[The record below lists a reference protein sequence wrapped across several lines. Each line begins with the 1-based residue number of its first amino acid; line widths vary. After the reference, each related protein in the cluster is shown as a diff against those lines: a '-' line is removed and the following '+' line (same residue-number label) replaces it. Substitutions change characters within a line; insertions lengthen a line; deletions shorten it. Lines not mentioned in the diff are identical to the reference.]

1 MHVCMLQILYF
12 DRTKVSEGIDIN
24 KTSESKECDVC
35 YYWYVS
41 NKRFKFQPNVCNRCH
56 DLLMMCTNSSDI
68 AILEIKGSD
77 YSCINSLISK
87 NEAINLMQN
96 ADVTEKRNIIK
107 HEKIIIIYKNRS
119 RNFNVWWY
127 WKWKK

>member
-1 MHVCMLQILYF
+1 
-12 DRTKVSEGIDIN
+12 
-24 KTSESKECDVC
+24 
-35 YYWYVS
+35 
-41 NKRFKFQPNVCNRCH
+41 
-56 DLLMMCTNSSDI
+56 MMCTNSSDI

-119 RNFNVWWY
+119 RNFNV
-127 WKWKK
+127 